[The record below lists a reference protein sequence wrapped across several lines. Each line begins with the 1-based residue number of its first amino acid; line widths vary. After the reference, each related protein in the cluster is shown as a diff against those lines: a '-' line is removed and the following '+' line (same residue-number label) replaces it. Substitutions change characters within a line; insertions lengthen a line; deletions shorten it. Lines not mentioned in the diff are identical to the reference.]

1 MRSRRRNRGKE
12 KKARLRRVRQP
23 GELVVLINDSWAYNR
38 GEVPAIQFAEYLT
51 FSGNDKKQLRADGSP
66 MPDRNGDSLKINLP
80 NKSAGVFLG
89 HTRVR
94 IGENWRLVGG
104 YRVLVEHIEYVVQ
117 PGYVHFVL
125 DGNYKT
131 AYGEIIA
138 V

>member
-1 MRSRRRNRGKE
+1 M
-12 KKARLRRVRQP
+12 
-23 GELVVLINDSWAYNR
+23 
-38 GEVPAIQFAEYLT
+38 QFVEYLA
-51 FSGNDKKQLRADGSP
+51 FAGNDKKKLRADGSP
-66 MPDRNGDSLKINLP
+66 MPDRNGDSLKISLP

-94 IGENWRLVGG
+94 VGENWGLVGG
-104 YRVLVEHIEYVVQ
+104 YRILVEHVEYVVA